1 MKKIDS
7 LNQVAEFHKTFN
19 APILETPQIP
29 SEQRCELRVSLLQ
42 EELDELS
49 QAIKLGDIV
58 EISDA
63 LLDLQYVLSGA
74 VLEFGLGEKFVELFN
89 EVQRSNMSKACNTQQ
104 EALMTLSHYKKKDG
118 TEGYYK
124 KINGKWLVYRASDD
138 KVLKSI
144 NYSPAELKKIIKNES
159 QEV

>member
-1 MKKIDS
+1 MKKIDA
-7 LNQVAEFHKTFN
+7 LNQVAEFHKTFQ

-29 SEQRCELRVSLLQ
+29 SNQRCELRVSLLQ

-63 LLDLQYVLSGA
+63 LVDLQYVLSGA
-74 VLEFGLGEKFVELFN
+74 VLEFGLGDKFVELFN
-89 EVQRSNMSKACNTQQ
+89 EVHRSNISKGCNSLQ
-104 EALMTLSHYKKKDG
+104 EAISTLSHYKKKDG

-124 KINGKWLVYRASDD
+124 EVNGKWIVYRNGDN
-138 KVLKSI
+138 KILKSI
-144 NYSPAELKKIIKNES
+144 NYSPASLKIILDKK
-159 QEV
+159 

>member
-1 MKKIDS
+1 MEKINS
-7 LNQVAEFHKTFN
+7 LNQVSEFHKTFN
-19 APILETPQIP
+19 APVLETPQIP

-49 QAIKLGDIV
+49 QAIKDGDLV
-58 EISDA
+58 EVVDG
-63 LLDLQYVLSGA
+63 LCDLMYVLSGSI
-74 VLEFGLGEKFVELFN
+74 LEFGLRDKFVELFN

-124 KINGKWLVYRASDD
+124 KINGKFLVYRASDD

-144 NYSPAELKKIIKNES
+144 NYSPANLKDILGL
-159 QEV
+159 